1 MEEEVRSVSL
11 DELKAGIQAK
21 AGHRLVLVV
30 DGGKGVRP
38 EAAADGGE
46 GVPPEPALGDAR
58 WIESDLEHF
67 DTAAMEVAVEH
78 GEGRRVRFVLER
90 NEGGQWSAFASAEAT
105 VEKGKARAEAPLEHP
120 AHADGDPFADA
131 EEEEIRFRCE
141 LVE

>member
-11 DELKAGIQAK
+11 DELKAGIQAQ

-38 EAAADGGE
+38 EP
-46 GVPPEPALGDAR
+46 VLGHAR

-131 EEEEIRFRCE
+131 EEQEIRFRCE